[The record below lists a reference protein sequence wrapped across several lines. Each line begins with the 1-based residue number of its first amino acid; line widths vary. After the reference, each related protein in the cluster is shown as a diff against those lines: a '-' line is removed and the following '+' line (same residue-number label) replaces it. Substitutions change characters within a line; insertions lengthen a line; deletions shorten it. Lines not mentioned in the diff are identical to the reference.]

1 MPGANGVGIHRQFA
15 RAARLSVRFRQR
27 IASLPIRAACRK
39 EGVPLPPGRLIH
51 LVAGTEDTRWF
62 LESGRIAANWI
73 EETLRRQGYALA
85 DFPAFLDFGCGVGRV
100 LRHFSALKGPTIFGT
115 DYNPSLVAW
124 CRNHLSFVDCEL
136 NALDRPL
143 THPDAS
149 LDFVY
154 ALSVF
159 THLSEESHRFWMHEI
174 ARILKPG
181 GLILLTTHGRCY
193 RDHLTD
199 SERTLFDEGR
209 LVVKKAGRQ
218 GSNDCAAFHPESY
231 VRESLAASF
240 EVIDYQPEGAIAN
253 PSQDYYLLR
262 KRA

>member
-1 MPGANGVGIHRQFA
+1 MPDAIGVGIHRQFA

-27 IASLPIRAACRK
+27 IESLPLRAACRK

-62 LESGRIAANWI
+62 LESGSRAVNWI
-73 EETLRRQGYALA
+73 DTTLSRQGYALR
-85 DFPAFLDFGCGVGRV
+85 DFGAFLDFGCGVGRV
-100 LRHFSALKGPTIFGT
+100 LRHWNRLEGPTIFGT
-115 DYNPSLVAW
+115 DYNSSLITW
-124 CRNHLSFVDCEL
+124 CRDHLSFVDCEL

-143 THPDAS
+143 THADGS

-159 THLSEESHRFWMHEI
+159 THLSEESHRFWMYEI

-199 SERTLFDEGR
+199 IEQANFDEGR

-218 GSNDCAAFHPESY
+218 GTNDCAAFHPESY
-231 VRESLAASF
+231 VRESLAAGF

-253 PSQDYYLLR
+253 PRQDYYLLR
-262 KRA
+262 KLV